1 MKREKITDI
10 NKIEELYKNRKIS
23 RSTFWRAKKRGYI
36 IINYHSKQ
44 KLSDYELSEDEKF
57 QLYAYCRASAVNFV
71 TAHMKR
77 IMEYNEMTSLIE
89 DIAHDIYIYILEKQ
103 PVNLKQAFSCVK
115 YALLNLRQKPMWY
128 GKYLDFPI
136 RRAEAQDKFK
146 ELEELVLN
154 SSEIASML

>member
-1 MKREKITDI
+1 MERRKITDLDEI
-10 NKIEELYKNRKIS
+10 KKLYEDGEIS
-23 RSTFWRAKKRGYI
+23 RSTFWRARKRGYI
-36 IINYHSKQ
+36 IMNYHSKQ

-57 QLYAYCRASAVNFV
+57 KIYVYCRASAVNFV
-71 TAHMKR
+71 TKHIKR
-77 IMEYNEMTSLIE
+77 ILDYREMTSLIE